1 MNPFARP
8 TVLATALSLGLASQA
23 AMAADQAET
32 YPSIDFGGVVEVE
45 GYHTRPYT
53 GSDESDI
60 VLATGALSL
69 EAAIN
74 EWISAEISTLYEEND
89 TPLEVDTASVMLG
102 AEDSLWSLRAG
113 QFYVPFGVYE
123 TAMVSDPLT
132 LELGETRE
140 TAISA
145 GIGQGG
151 FSAEVYA
158 FNGDLEDENQVN
170 SFGATAGYAGSVGG
184 ADLALSAGYINSL
197 GESDGI
203 EETVYDNTGGAD
215 VDEVGAWTAN
225 AVLGMGDVTLVGEY
239 LTANDSFDAGELAFN
254 GDGAQPAAWNV
265 EASYG
270 FDLLGK
276 PASASIGY
284 QGTDESVALGLPE
297 SRVLAA
303 LSVEIFRYTALSVEY
318 AHDEDYDIADGGTGE
333 SAGTFLTQLAVE
345 F

>member
-1 MNPFARP
+1 MNRFAQP
-8 TVLATALSLGLASQA
+8 TLLAAAVSLGLASQA
-23 AMAADQAET
+23 ATADNQAES
-32 YPSIDFGGVVEVE
+32 YPAIDFGGVVEVE
-45 GYHTRPYT
+45 AYQSSPYT

-74 EWISAEISTLYEEND
+74 EWVRAEISTLYEEND

-145 GIGQGG
+145 GVGQGG
-151 FSAEVYA
+151 LAAEVYA
-158 FNGDLEDENQVN
+158 FNGDLEDENQIDN
-170 SFGATAGYAGSVGG
+170 FGATAGYAGTVGA
-184 ADLALSAGYINSL
+184 ADLALSAGYLNSL

-203 EETVYDNTGGAD
+203 EETVYGNTGGSD
-215 VDEVGAWTAN
+215 IDEVGAWTTSAL
-225 AVLGMGDVTLVGEY
+225 LGLGDVTLVGEY
-239 LTANDSFDAGELAFN
+239 LAAIDSFDAGELAFN
-254 GDGAQPAAWNV
+254 GGGAQPTAWNL

-270 FDLLGK
+270 FDLMGK
-276 PASASIGY
+276 PASAAIGY
-284 QGTDESVALGLPE
+284 QGTEESIALGLPQR
-297 SRVLAA
+297 RVLAA
-303 LSVEIFRYTALSVEY
+303 LSVEIFPSTALSFEY
-318 AHDEDYDIADGGTGE
+318 AHDEDYDVADGGTGE
-333 SAGTFLTQLAVE
+333 SAGTFLTQLAVA